1 MSEGIGRA
9 DLKAGAV
16 NWEKESHGARLQVMT
31 VIHEGLA
38 SAAVELALLGIPS
51 QDFQI
56 TKAVA
61 QLDHDGTGSGNE
73 IAIDLLVD
81 GTTILDAVID
91 LILATDAAGD
101 APEAF
106 DIDETP
112 GADLS
117 LIPKDSV
124 FQAEFTGGGT
134 VTTPAHVAVYIE
146 GYYVD

>member
-31 VIHEGLA
+31 VIHEGPA

-61 QLDHDGTGSGNE
+61 QLDHDGTGTGNE

-101 APEAF
+101 APE
-106 DIDETP
+106 
-112 GADLS
+112 DLALDPAKT
-117 LIPKDSV
+117 LIAKDSV
-124 FQAEFTGGGT
+124 LQAEFTGAGT